1 MKAILVRQPG
11 GPEALE
17 LAELPQPEPGPGQVR
32 IRARAIG
39 VGRPDALIRTGR
51 YKWMPPLPAI
61 PGNEVTGVIDALGP
75 GVSSAGLAIGDRVL
89 LSSRELP
96 QRGGGYAEYICAPA
110 DALYALPEAISFD
123 DAVSL
128 PNFQLAQALLFG
140 CGAASTVRSVLLT
153 AAAGGVASA
162 MVQLARAR
170 GLQVIATASTA
181 DKRDFVLRNGADAA
195 LDPAA
200 NDLPAQVMALTGG
213 RGVDLAIDPIG
224 GALFIACLHSLAPLG
239 LAVSYNIVGGM
250 PTADVFA
257 EMRLL
262 LGRSLGLRTFSMH
275 SFDADTERR
284 RALMHAAIDAM
295 ASGAVRAPQA
305 TVLPL
310 AEARRA
316 HELLDTPGTVGKL
329 VLHP

>member
-1 MKAILVRQPG
+1 MRAIVIRTPG
-11 GPEALE
+11 GLDALE
-17 LAELPQPEPGPGQVR
+17 PAELPLPEPGPGEVR
-32 IRARAIG
+32 VRAMAIG
-39 VGRPDALIRTGR
+39 VGRPDALMRTGR

-61 PGNEVTGVIDALGP
+61 PGNEVAGVVDAVGP
-75 GVSSAGLAIGDRVL
+75 GVQRVARGDRVL

-96 QRGGGYAEYICAPA
+96 QRGGGYADCALAPA
-110 DALYALPEAISFD
+110 DALYALPETIGFD

-140 CGAASTVRSVLLT
+140 CGSAVPPRSVLLT
-153 AAAGGVASA
+153 GAAGGVASA

-181 DKRDFVLRNGADAA
+181 GKREFVRGNGAGLV

-200 NDLPAQVMALTGG
+200 PDLAEQVRAATDG

-224 GALFIACLHSLAPLG
+224 GTLFIACLHALAPLG

-250 PTADVFA
+250 PSADVFA
-257 EMRLL
+257 ELRAL
-262 LGRSLGLRTFSMH
+262 LGRSLAVRAFSMH
-275 SFDADTERR
+275 TFDADAQRR
-284 RALMHAAIDAM
+284 RGLMQAAIDAM
-295 ASGAVRAPQA
+295 AAGEVRAPPA

-310 AEARRA
+310 AEARAA
-316 HELLDTPGTVGKL
+316 HALLDAPDTIGKII
-329 VLHP
+329 LHP